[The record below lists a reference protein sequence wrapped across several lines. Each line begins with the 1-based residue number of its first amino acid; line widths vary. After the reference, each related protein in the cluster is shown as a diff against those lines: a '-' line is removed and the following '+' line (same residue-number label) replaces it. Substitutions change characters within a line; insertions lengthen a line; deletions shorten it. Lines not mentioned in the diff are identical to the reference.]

1 MGKKIIFTALFA
13 LTTILAQAQQIKVEY
28 ENKISSLPEL
38 IQQYF
43 EMQKVQH
50 SRLMIK
56 GNFNGKRAKIGKVIC
71 DKGSFIERE
80 MLADYVHFILV
91 DSIETLDLMAIPYG
105 KDSIRI
111 SCFYPSNYNRVIFN
125 DTVRIDNMKI
135 LLETFTSGDGPDIP
149 IIAYSMGIPIK
160 DGTWYCGLRDSGVE
174 PRKWHEK
181 YGIDG
186 YIFYTIRLEEDT
198 PPDNKMPIY
207 IKIAK
212 QDAHAIHQQ

>member
-91 DSIETLDLMAIPYG
+91 DSIETLDFMAIPYG

-111 SCFYPSNYNRVIFN
+111 SCF
-125 DTVRIDNMKI
+125 I